1 MYLLMFIRSACAI
14 SCLSELI
21 VLYHVY
27 QVMFIMFVRS
37 AFVSRV
43 RLCLVVCFSVVLSPA
58 CVCFKVSITHFMH
71 HQVSALCHISM

>member
-43 RLCLVVCFSVVLSPA
+43 RLCLVVCPA